1 MAILGEGTKLKFD
14 TVQLEAQTVRISGDF
29 KQYETLENVTLA
41 STGGVQ
47 KLVSTIHDAGE
58 FRAEVNLDYATLKT
72 LSGLQGVRESR
83 SRLRFRFKA
92 GQTTPA
98 KITGN
103 AYLVGL
109 PLSLEPRV
117 ISRGELR
124 FVITGDITFVDP
136 T

>member
-14 TVQLEAQTVRISGDF
+14 TLQLEAQTVRISGDF

-41 STGGVQ
+41 STGGMQ
-47 KLVSTIHDAGE
+47 KLVSAIHDAGE

-72 LSGLQGVRESR
+72 LSGLQGAAKPFEIAFP
-83 SRLRFRFKA
+83 LQA

-124 FVITGDITFVDP
+124 FVVTGDITFVDP
-136 T
+136 M

>member
-1 MAILGEGTKLKFD
+1 MALLGEGTKLKFD
-14 TVQLEAQTVRISGDF
+14 TLQLEAQAVRISGDF

-41 STGGVQ
+41 STGGMQ
-47 KLVSTIHDAGE
+47 KLVSAIHDAGE
-58 FRAEVNLDYATLKT
+58 FRAEVNLDYTTLKT
-72 LSGLQGVRESR
+72 LSGLQGAAKPFEIAFP
-83 SRLRFRFKA
+83 LQA